1 MENTNIIL
9 LSFLVAVLTISFIQY
24 SDAAS
29 DDPNVIN
36 FCDRI
41 APFYK
46 SDKSATI
53 EKYENHPFLKL
64 CSFHSGSQSSSASS
78 NHSTKSTSSSS
89 DYTNN
94 VATNYW
100 AEKSKSKTT
109 SNDYTNNV
117 ATNYWAEKSKSK
129 TTSSHYT
136 DDYTFTPRN
145 YSLESPPLLVVD
157 TPPPY
162 VDNSSFDKS
171 MHNFDTPN
179 QIEVKKF
186 IPVQIPDK
194 IQTFKPRN
202 NDYQP
207 FNNDYKPN
215 APGNNWKNQ
224 YHSQHPVNNPANS
237 NWNQPTFTW
246 SPIPLPFWN
255 D

>member
-1 MENTNIIL
+1 MKNTNIIL
-9 LSFLVAVLTISFIQY
+9 LSFLVAVMTISLIQY

-29 DDPNVIN
+29 ANDRNVTN
-36 FCDRI
+36 FCNKI
-41 APFYK
+41 APYYK
-46 SDKSATI
+46 VDKSGTI
-53 EKYENHPFLKL
+53 EKYGDHSFLKL

-89 DYTNN
+89 DYT
-94 VATNYW
+94 
-100 AEKSKSKTT
+100 
-109 SNDYTNNV
+109 DNV

-136 DDYTFTPRN
+136 NDLTFTPRS
-145 YSLESPPLLVVD
+145 YFLESPPPLVAV

-162 VDNSSFDKS
+162 VDKFDKS

-224 YHSQHPVNNPANS
+224 YPSQHPVNNPANS

>member
-1 MENTNIIL
+1 M
-9 LSFLVAVLTISFIQY
+9 TISFIQY

-29 DDPNVIN
+29 SSDPNVKN

-41 APFYK
+41 SPFYK
-46 SDKSATI
+46 VDKSGTI
-53 EKYENHPFLKL
+53 EKYGDHPFLKL

-89 DYTNN
+89 DYTDN

-136 DDYTFTPRN
+136 DDYTFTPRS
-145 YSLESPPLLVVD
+145 YFLESPPPLVAV

-162 VDNSSFDKS
+162 VDKFDKS

-224 YHSQHPVNNPANS
+224 YPSQHPVNNPANS

>member
-1 MENTNIIL
+1 VKNTNIIL
-9 LSFLVAVLTISFIQY
+9 LSFLVAVMTISLIQY

-29 DDPNVIN
+29 ANDRNVTN
-36 FCDRI
+36 FCNKI
-41 APFYK
+41 APYYK
-46 SDKSATI
+46 VDKSGTI
-53 EKYENHPFLKL
+53 EKYENNPFLKL
-64 CSFHSGSQSSSASS
+64 CSFHSGSQTSSASS
-78 NHSTKSTSSSS
+78 NHYTKSTSSSN

-129 TTSSHYT
+129 TTSN
-136 DDYTFTPRN
+136 DFTYFPAPTVE
-145 YSLESPPLLVVD
+145 LAPLPPFK
-157 TPPPY
+157 
-162 VDNSSFDKS
+162 FDRS
-171 MHNFDTPN
+171 MHSFDTPN

-194 IQTFKPRN
+194 IQTFEPRN

-224 YHSQHPVNNPANS
+224 YHPQHPVNNPANS

>member
-1 MENTNIIL
+1 MKNTNIIL
-9 LSFLVAVLTISFIQY
+9 LSFLVAVMTISFIQY

-29 DDPNVIN
+29 SSDPNVKY

-41 APFYK
+41 SPFYK
-46 SDKSATI
+46 VDKSGTI

-109 SNDYTNNV
+109 SNDYTN
-117 ATNYWAEKSKSK
+117 
-129 TTSSHYT
+129 
-136 DDYTFTPRN
+136 DYTFTPRN
-145 YSLESPPLLVVD
+145 YFLESPPPLVAV

-162 VDNSSFDKS
+162 VDKFDKS
-171 MHNFDTPN
+171 MYNFDTPN

-194 IQTFKPRN
+194 IQTFKPLN

-224 YHSQHPVNNPANS
+224 YPSQHPVNNPANS

>member
-1 MENTNIIL
+1 MKNTNIIL
-9 LSFLVAVLTISFIQY
+9 LSFLVAVMTISFIQY

-29 DDPNVIN
+29 SSDPNVKN

-41 APFYK
+41 SPFYK
-46 SDKSATI
+46 ADKSGTI
-53 EKYENHPFLKL
+53 EKYGDHSFLKL

-129 TTSSHYT
+129 TTSN
-136 DDYTFTPRN
+136 DYTNTSLRDYMNNYQRTPDMDVIQP
-145 YSLESPPLLVVD
+145 S
-157 TPPPY
+157 Y
-162 VDNSSFDKS
+162 VDKFDKS

-224 YHSQHPVNNPANS
+224 YPSQHPVNNPANS